1 MSDFIYRF
9 IPGKGERTLLLL
21 HGTGGNEADLLP
33 LGFAIAPDASLLSP
47 RGKVL
52 ENGASRFFRRLAEGV
67 FDEEDVVERAN
78 ELAEFVSSAARK
90 YDFDLNALIMVG
102 YSNGANIASAMLLL
116 GALKARGAILFRPMV
131 PLSRPPQHP
140 LDDCEVLISGGRF
153 DPIATPYQV
162 NALADLLRERKAE
175 VEVRMQESG
184 HELTD
189 RDVKTARL
197 ACTERR
203 CIGKRRFAYA
213 RRHECQRHRG

>member
-1 MSDFIYRF
+1 MSDFVYRF

-33 LGFAIAPDASLLSP
+33 IGFAIAPDAALLSP

-52 ENGASRFFRRLAEGV
+52 ENGAPRFFRRLAEGV

-90 YDFDLNALIMVG
+90 HNFDMNALIAVG

-116 GALKARGAILFRPMV
+116 GALKAQGAILFRPMV
-131 PLSRPPQHP
+131 PLSRPPQHR

-153 DPIATPYQV
+153 DPIATPDQV
-162 NALADLLRERKAE
+162 NALANLLRERKAE

-184 HELTD
+184 HELTQ
-189 RDVKTARL
+189 RDVETARDWL
-197 ACTERR
+197 APS
-203 CIGKRRFAYA
+203 AVA
-213 RRHECQRHRG
+213 